1 MFKNRIK
8 YAGSRFFKEGY
19 YDHAAQTAY
28 YFMLSL
34 FPFLI
39 MVVSSTSFL
48 PFTSNDLIEVI
59 RPYAP
64 QETYGLI
71 ESNLT
76 AILDSGQGTIIS
88 ISFLSTMW
96 LASMAIQSLV
106 RSLTDIYKIKKRE
119 SYLKGLVSDFF
130 LTIGFALI
138 LPLTIL
144 IPLVENV
151 VQRIAEETFLFEAG
165 WLVLWTPIRW
175 GIGTVILFI
184 FFWVLYRHLPK
195 HGLSWKDVLPGA
207 IFAVIFW
214 QLISEGFSLFVGYG
228 NYSQL
233 YGQLASVVIMMIW
246 FYLTAAVLL
255 FGALLNVY
263 GKEGKERG
271 NE

>member
-1 MFKNRIK
+1 MLIERMK
-8 YAGSRFFKEGY
+8 YAGTRFFKEGY

-48 PFTSNDLIEVI
+48 PFSSSDLIAVI

-64 QETYGLI
+64 PETYGLI
-71 ESNLT
+71 ETNLT
-76 AILDSGQGTIIS
+76 TILDSGQGTVIS

-106 RSLTDIYKIKKRE
+106 RSLTDIYKIKRRE
-119 SYLKGLVSDFF
+119 SYIKGLFSDFF

-144 IPLVENV
+144 IPIIENV
-151 VQRIAEETFLFEAG
+151 VQRIAEETFLFDAE
-165 WLVLWTPIRW
+165 WLVIWTPLRW
-175 GIGTVILFI
+175 GIGTIILFV

-207 IFAVIFW
+207 VFAVISW

-233 YGQLASVVIMMIW
+233 YGQLASVVVMMIW

-255 FGALLNVY
+255 FGALLNVH

-271 NE
+271 SE